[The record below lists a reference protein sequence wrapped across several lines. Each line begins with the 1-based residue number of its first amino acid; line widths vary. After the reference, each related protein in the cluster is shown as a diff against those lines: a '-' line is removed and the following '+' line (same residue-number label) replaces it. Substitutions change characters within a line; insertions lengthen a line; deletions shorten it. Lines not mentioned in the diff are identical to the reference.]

1 MTDQKKVSVC
11 SESSYSKSLLTARK
25 ALQDRKSETNY
36 DEYLMA
42 MKRVHHRYS
51 AMNMIPTQIETP
63 RARRRKQ
70 SIQKQAILDSKSNM
84 NSMSEAARMG
94 IIASM
99 VPDEII
105 YKHCDYSVRSYDTA
119 LMFCDISGFTDL
131 CEKYT
136 TSGRGGPSRLTKVL
150 NSYIGAMVQE
160 ILTHHG
166 DVLKFSGDAFLSMW
180 KKTAKLS
187 MQDVVHSAIDCG
199 LIIQKNYGH
208 FATDVGVILKVKVA
222 ISAGLSHFSIIGDEH
237 LLQSSSSSFV
247 IIGQPVW
254 DVKMAQYMSKSGDVL
269 TAASAWMYVNEAEYW
284 TQPCGDGRHTKV
296 LGVGASWK
304 RVEKLQ
310 EHLGERSYSDTVGFP
325 SSHQQAET
333 RFSGTTGDPSAG
345 IIFKEFSLRPAVI
358 EAVRNSWSP
367 GLRRFMATPVLR
379 AVDNDEPM
387 DFLTEVRRVVVV
399 FLNIIT
405 KTVTPESLI
414 DLVDTVYKDV
424 SRVTSELGG
433 LVNKVS
439 MFDKD
444 MMVLIVFGLRGL
456 SHEDEAQ
463 HALLCAYEIK
473 EKMVDEKII
482 STSIG
487 VTSGTT
493 YCGVVG
499 HILRREYTVIG
510 PAVNKAARLMMAYQ
524 DKVTCDKE
532 TFLRSKID
540 QEYFKQLEHRPLK
553 GIAKPGPVYEFNR
566 AGWPEHPPGSRH
578 PILGRND
585 EMRKYKTFLQNALE
599 QQNKSFTRYRD
610 HIYGIAFTGPSLVGK
625 TRLVDECLYVTP
637 DFIRKEKILLT
648 ENDKV
653 PFRLFRMIM
662 GKYFRRGSLR
672 TMRDNKENKIR
683 QSIFVDKL
691 SPLQIYGINV
701 IFDCQFHL
709 PEDFV
714 YDGDILCE
722 FTVKSVVQDLCRKV
736 LMNLSIVAIEE
747 CQFMDEE
754 SWRLL
759 LVLMDTKFILFILS
773 ITDPRNMS
781 ANAKNCLANNM
792 IQKVKLA
799 SIDRTYHAALACQL
813 LDVQAIPADL
823 EKVIESASGG
833 LPGWIQNFLIA
844 LVQRGALTIV
854 TLSRHEAQKKPG
866 TVMPAISLLHK
877 AIEFEDEEMP
887 RKHSFQSIYS
897 MISTSRQENHLA
909 DGDGEMIQV
918 AVLADSYTFE
928 DMKVDMAMDAII
940 LKTYDSLTPFEKML
954 LKCGSVL
961 GDVFSRRML
970 LNLLQSD
977 CPRKVAQAVAKL
989 FVIRVLE
996 CEGGDFTNDTSLVL
1010 VHPAPALPNPKP
1022 PYCAC
1027 LGTRQP
1033 PNCRDLPMYAFCGY
1047 MKFRHSLFRTT
1058 TYEMLTESQK
1068 HEMHT
1073 RALLYLERYTRR
1085 CSSCGAGCFS
1095 KLLGLRCDDG
1105 LIEETEDLKRTRLQI
1120 SALSAEARLAGEDNA
1135 NLYYAHERNTDYA
1148 ITTPTDLTSYEM
1160 LETEG
1165 NLMSRII
1172 ENQSMQP
1179 SKQIYTKHKRVRSFS
1194 SLELENCEC
1203 LSILLCVYSQVIDHC
1218 RGAGEYQKLF
1228 EAYMEYTDLCIT
1240 INTNIPQAVRLLFE
1254 VETFVQNEN
1263 FFPKSLNK
1271 KWVREFYMASVCSL
1285 RGICM
1290 LESGDYDEARNQL
1303 LHAMKLY
1310 RHPFP
1315 TSKHMVKMC
1324 NMKASF
1330 HQVMALYVAPNL
1342 YIERDSGII
1351 GHFYEDIAVTLFRLY
1366 RLFTESKEPAN
1377 ATLAA
1382 KWCLHFALRTNSNFR
1397 LLCVAYASMIADYG
1411 QKQQFS
1417 MCQKLEKR
1425 AMEVC
1430 RRKRGQLDV
1439 TEVPAVC
1446 YLYTSIFLF
1455 YVDNGKK
1462 IESLEFGLSVMHM
1475 LTSRT
1480 EMNTRETLV
1489 LCMLKLLLS
1498 DLKIHDMVTIM
1509 REFFYLTDHYDL
1521 CSETWYYYYAIVILL
1536 DTGYCVES
1544 YNTCEKFYMKKGDA
1558 LLRSKTPEAAW
1569 NFFVCMWLVTI
1580 RVGAWERSILWEE
1593 KIKQLLSMKLGKHEF
1608 NMMISM
1614 RLVEG
1619 LLITL
1624 VREMDNR
1631 NIKKI
1636 MVLEKYI
1643 KALFQDMEKVCVKT
1657 PIYRTRYCLMFA
1669 YYNYIS
1675 GRKHRAYSY
1684 LSKAKELAK
1693 LYSHLVLIYWV
1704 QHTRNH
1710 WKGILN
1716 PKLIDY
1722 WSEHVEM
1729 NNLLDYRDF
1738 DCETGTIVPYTLPIP
1753 TDLDK

>member
-1 MTDQKKVSVC
+1 MT
-11 SESSYSKSLLTARK
+11 
-25 ALQDRKSETNY
+25 
-36 DEYLMA
+36 
-42 MKRVHHRYS
+42 
-51 AMNMIPTQIETP
+51 
-63 RARRRKQ
+63 
-70 SIQKQAILDSKSNM
+70 
-84 NSMSEAARMG
+84 EAARMG

-105 YKHCDYSVRSYDTA
+105 YKHCDYSIRSYETA
-119 LMFCDISGFTDL
+119 LMFCDVSGFTDL

-136 TSGRGGPSRLTKVL
+136 TCGRGGPSRLTKVL

-199 LIIQKNYGH
+199 LIIQKNYGR
-208 FATDVGVILKVKVA
+208 FTTDVGVILKVKVA
-222 ISAGLSHFSIIGDEH
+222 ISAGLSHFSIIGDEQQ
-237 LLQSSSSSFV
+237 QSSSSSFV

-304 RVEKLQ
+304 RVEKLR
-310 EHLGERSYSDTVGFP
+310 EHLGERTYSETVGFP
-325 SSHQQAET
+325 SSHQTDT
-333 RFSGTTGDPSAG
+333 RFSGTAVDPSAG

-358 EAVRNSWSP
+358 AAVKTSWSP

-405 KTVTPESLI
+405 KNVTPESLI

-463 HALLCAYEIK
+463 HALLCAHEIK
-473 EKMVDEKII
+473 EKMVDHKII
-482 STSIG
+482 TVSIG

-510 PAVNKAARLMMAYQ
+510 PAVNKAARLMMTYQ

-540 QEYFKQLEHRPLK
+540 QEYFKQLEHKPLK

-566 AGWPEHPPGSRH
+566 AGWPDRPPGSRH

-585 EMRKYKTFLQNALE
+585 EMRKFKTFLQNALE
-599 QQNKSFTRYRD
+599 QQNKTFTRYRD
-610 HIYGIAFTGPSLVGK
+610 HIYGIAFTGPPLVGK

-637 DFIRKEKILLT
+637 DFIRREKIILT
-648 ENDKV
+648 EDDKL
-653 PFRLFRMIM
+653 PFHLFRRIM
-662 GKYFRRGSLR
+662 NQYFRRGNTRS
-672 TMRDNKENKIR
+672 MIENKENKIS
-683 QSIFVDKL
+683 QTLIVEQL
-691 SPLQIYGINV
+691 TPLQVYGINV
-701 IFDCQFHL
+701 IFDCRFEL
-709 PEDFV
+709 PEGFV
-714 YDGDILCE
+714 YSGDILSE
-722 FTVKSVVQDLCRKV
+722 FTVKIVLQDLCKQV
-736 LMNLSIVAIEE
+736 LLHLSIVAIEE
-747 CQFMDEE
+747 CQHMDDE

-759 LVLMDTKFILFILS
+759 LVLMETKLILFILS
-773 ITDPRNMS
+773 ITDARNLS
-781 ANAKNCLANNM
+781 AAGKNCLNNNM
-792 IQKVKLA
+792 VLKVPLA

-854 TLSRHEAQKKPG
+854 TQSRHEAQKKLG
-866 TVMPAISLLHK
+866 TVMPAMTLLHK
-877 AIEFEDEEMP
+877 TIEFEDEELA
-887 RKHSFQSIYS
+887 RKHSFQSLYS
-897 MISTSRQENHLA
+897 MISAGKQDNHLS
-909 DGDGEMIQV
+909 DGDSEMIQV
-918 AVLADSYTFE
+918 AVLAESYTFE

-1058 TYEMLTESQK
+1058 TYELLTESQK

-1135 NLYYAHERNTDYA
+1135 NLYYANERNTDYT
-1148 ITTPTDLTSYEM
+1148 ITTPADLTSYEL

-1172 ENQSMQP
+1172 
-1179 SKQIYTKHKRVRSFS
+1179 
-1194 SLELENCEC
+1194 
-1203 LSILLCVYSQVIDHC
+1203 
-1218 RGAGEYQKLF
+1218 GEYQKLF
-1228 EAYMEYTDLCIT
+1228 EAYMEYTDLCIN

-1271 KWVREFYMASVCSL
+1271 KWVREFHMASVCSL

-1303 LHAMKLY
+1303 LNAMKLY

-1315 TSKHMVKMC
+1315 TSKHMVRMC
-1324 NMKASF
+1324 NMGASF

-1351 GHFYEDIAVTLFRLY
+1351 GHFYEDIAITLFRLY
-1366 RLFTESKEPAN
+1366 RLFTESKEAAN

-1411 QKQQFS
+1411 QKQHFS

-1439 TEVPAVC
+1439 TEVASVC

-1480 EMNTRETLV
+1480 EMNTRESLV

-1593 KIKQLLSMKLGKHEF
+1593 KIKQLLSMKLCRNEF
-1608 NMMISM
+1608 NMMISI

-1636 MVLEKYI
+1636 IVLEKYI
-1643 KALFQDMEKVCVKT
+1643 KALFQDMQKACVKS
-1657 PIYRTRYCLMFA
+1657 PIYRTRYCLLFA
-1669 YYNYIS
+1669 YYHYIS
-1675 GRKHRAYSY
+1675 GRKHRAYNY
-1684 LSKAKELAK
+1684 LGKAKELAK
-1693 LYSHLVLIYWV
+1693 QYSHLVLMYWV

-1716 PKLIDY
+1716 PKLVDY
-1722 WSEHVEM
+1722 WTEHVEM